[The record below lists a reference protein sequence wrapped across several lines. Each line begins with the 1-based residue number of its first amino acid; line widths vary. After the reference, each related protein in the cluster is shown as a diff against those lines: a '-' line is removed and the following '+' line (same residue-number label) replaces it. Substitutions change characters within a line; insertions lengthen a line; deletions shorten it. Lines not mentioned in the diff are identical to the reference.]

1 MSTRSPETVPLE
13 CSERAS
19 PHSPRKVRTHASH
32 TGHKKKHL
40 CTAKQRAG
48 IALAS
53 GPSCPSTKQL
63 GSAPC
68 SDSAPGA
75 RSAVTGPR
83 RLLRRKPRSPVT
95 SSWTVGVFALARS
108 SQGESR
114 PGLATTGGGW
124 RVGDNLQVQTLEPQ
138 DELCSER
145 TIANTNSVIRSQTCG
160 RSG

>member
-1 MSTRSPETVPLE
+1 MPFE

-95 SSWTVGVFALARS
+95 SSWTVFLFALARS

-114 PGLATTGGGW
+114 PGLGDYWRGLASRATT
-124 RVGDNLQVQTLEPQ
+124 
-138 DELCSER
+138 CSCKFRPSSLRTNSVPKR